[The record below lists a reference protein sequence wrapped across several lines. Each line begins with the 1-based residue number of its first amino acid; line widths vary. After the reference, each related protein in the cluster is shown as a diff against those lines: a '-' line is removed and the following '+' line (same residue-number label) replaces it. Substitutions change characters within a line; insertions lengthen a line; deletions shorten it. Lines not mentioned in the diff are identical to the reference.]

1 VKIRSWVLVMM
12 ATVLSMLSFNVSMA
26 SAVNPSTVP
35 GKPSTA
41 SFAAS
46 STGATSMTSGVI
58 TVMWNPPAPFTG
70 PAVDRYDVEIT
81 RHANGAHFA
90 SCSLN
95 IPDPANAPPLM
106 CSFSDVPTGVAFDG
120 TLTAHNSLGLGE
132 AAVNDALILP
142 VGVPDAS
149 TAITV
154 VPGSS
159 SLTTTWRA
167 PVNTGGSSLIDYTVN
182 AYDPSTILP
191 VDNCQVTVPAALSC
205 KISNLQTGVDYLIG
219 ITASNLEGLGIEGFA
234 SPDQST
240 VNASSGGGGTTATI
254 TWTLNPRVPVGS
266 EYYAQAYDDTGA
278 VVPGAICK
286 TQTASCTITGL
297 DPTKVYTYKVINGI
311 YPLVNGAPQNQ
322 PNKPTG
328 TSADSSVPV
337 TWTIPGSNNG
347 VTYEVQAYDALGN
360 KVTGANGAGL
370 CTAIH
375 PTTTCVVP
383 GLTNGSPYTFVVTPS
398 TSRGKGIPSLPS
410 DVVIPLG
417 PPSIPLSPVVLAQNG
432 TINVSWSASASNGGT
447 AILNYVVTVTDPQGV
462 VVGSCTI
469 DIPDPAN
476 PPAFSCAI
484 GNGLLGTTVKYT
496 VSIKAHNAIGDGPP
510 AVRTNVIPVLALAN
524 ISFNKKLAVAVGEN
538 GVIFRS
544 LDAGNHYSPDNS
556 GVSVTLNGV
565 VCPGALVCL
574 AVGDGGHI
582 RRLTT
587 PSEQSAQTWTE
598 ASNSGGSVNLNSIA
612 CPASCITV
620 GDGGTVLTS
629 DASGGVWTA
638 VSSGVAVN
646 LNMVACPTVST
657 CIIVGDGGTILLSQ
671 APFTSFVPEQAKP
684 AVSDNLNA
692 LRCPNPKY
700 CLAVGDNGKLVE
712 AATPFNNS
720 SKASKWKSLVLKA
733 GQNITGVACPALST
747 VCVAVGVNGLFLSTT
762 KSNVVSSKSWIT
774 ARTKLSFDLLR
785 VRCSLKTSC
794 VVVAPGHLALAT
806 YSKIKKR
813 WALALV
819 G

>member
-1 VKIRSWVLVMM
+1 MKIRSWVLVMM
-12 ATVLSMLSFNVSMA
+12 ATVVSMLSFNVSMA
-26 SAVNPSTVP
+26 SAVNPSTLP

-41 SFAAS
+41 SFVAS
-46 STGATSMTSGVI
+46 STGATSMTSGII

-81 RHANGAHFA
+81 RHADGSHFA
-90 SCSLN
+90 SCSLD

-120 TLTAHNSLGLGE
+120 TLAAHNSLGLGE
-132 AAVNDALILP
+132 AAVNGALILP

-159 SLTTTWRA
+159 SLTTSWSA

-219 ITASNLEGLGIEGFA
+219 ITASNLEGLGIGGFA

-254 TWTLNPRVPVGS
+254 TWTLNPRVPIGS
-266 EYYAQAYDDTGA
+266 EYYAQAYDDEGA
-278 VVPGAICK
+278 GVPGAVCQ

-297 DPTKVYTYKVINGI
+297 DPTKVYTYEVINGI
-311 YPLVNGAPQNQ
+311 YPLVAGAPQNQ

-337 TWTIPGSNNG
+337 TWTTPGNNTG

-370 CTAIH
+370 CTSLH
-375 PTTTCVVP
+375 PTTTCTVP

-417 PPSIPLSPVVLAQNG
+417 PPSIPLAPVVLAQNG

-447 AILNYVVTVTDPQGV
+447 AILNYVVTVTDPLGAYAD
-462 VVGSCTI
+462 GCTI
-469 DIPDPAN
+469 AIPDPAN

-484 GNGLLGTTVKYT
+484 GHGLLGTSVKYT
-496 VSIKAHNAIGDGPP
+496 VSIKAHNAFGDGPP
-510 AVRTNVIPVLALAN
+510 VVKINVVPVLALAN
-524 ISFNKKLAVAVGEN
+524 ISSNKKVTVAVGN
-538 GVIFRS
+538 DGVIYRS
-544 LDAGNHYSPDNS
+544 RDGGNRYTPDDS
-556 GVSVTLNGV
+556 GVSVNLNGV
-565 VCPGALVCL
+565 VCPGALVCV
-574 AVGDGGHI
+574 AVGDGGQI

-587 PSEQSAQTWTE
+587 PLAEGAQNWTE
-598 ASNSGGSVNLNSIA
+598 ASSSGGSIKLNSIA
-612 CPASCITV
+612 CPATCITV
-620 GDGGTVLTS
+620 GDGGTVLTADS
-629 DASGGVWTA
+629 SGDVWSA
-638 VSSGVAVN
+638 VSSGVSAN
-646 LNMVACPTVST
+646 LNMVACPTSST
-657 CIIVGDGGTILLSQ
+657 CIIVGDAGTILLSQ
-671 APFTSFVPEQAKP
+671 SPFTSFVSLSATP
-684 AVSDNLNA
+684 AVTDKWNA

-700 CLAVGDNGKLVE
+700 CLVVGDNGKMV
-712 AATPFNNS
+712 AAAAPFDNS
-720 SKASKWKSLVLKA
+720 SKASNWKSLVLKA
-733 GQNITGVACPALST
+733 
-747 VCVAVGVNGLFLSTT
+747 
-762 KSNVVSSKSWIT
+762 
-774 ARTKLSFDLLR
+774 
-785 VRCSLKTSC
+785 
-794 VVVAPGHLALAT
+794 
-806 YSKIKKR
+806 
-813 WALALV
+813 
-819 G
+819 